1 MQTPATARRPGPI
14 EITFFFT
21 AFVSATYA
29 FGIYFFPALIPEM
42 RLDLGFDQEFVGLA
56 TGLSQGGLM
65 IAAFLASVLVPII
78 GPMRVML
85 IAMVVNA
92 AGLLAMA
99 VIADPVLMVPVMAA
113 FGGCAGATWIAIV
126 AIAPDVLPARHQG
139 KLLGLMSSGTAY
151 GVFLNGLILPPLV
164 SGWGWRS
171 AWVVVGAISAALL
184 IAAVWRLAPLWSHST
199 RRVEAP
205 HVAATG
211 ARRQP
216 LDLRGLLQPT
226 AVLVTAI
233 LFISGL
239 VLSPFQTYLSSLLRE
254 GYGWQMET
262 ASRCWSAIGIG
273 GMVGGFLLGAAA
285 DRISAKW
292 AMVAAYGLLILS
304 ALSVF
309 LAQSTWPVY
318 LGTLL
323 FGAAFNAI
331 FGLIAAYI
339 AKQFPPRIAVPLQGV
354 TMVAL
359 GCGSMLGNYIGGLMA
374 DRSGRFEGIYIAVLC
389 GVIVLLLCA
398 LVAPR
403 ERHERASPAPAAG

>member
-1 MQTPATARRPGPI
+1 MHAPATARRVGSI
-14 EITFFFT
+14 EIAFFFT
-21 AFVSATYA
+21 AFIAATYA

-42 RLDLGFDQEFVGLA
+42 RRDLGFDQEFVGLA
-56 TGLSQGGLM
+56 TGLSQAGLM
-65 IAAFLASVLVPII
+65 IAAFLASILVPII

-85 IAMVVNA
+85 ITVAVNA

-99 VIADPVLMVPVMAA
+99 TISNPVFMVPVMAA
-113 FGGCAGATWIAIV
+113 FGGCAGAAWIAVV
-126 AIAPDVLPARHQG
+126 AISPDVLPARHQG

-164 SGWGWRS
+164 SGWGWQTS
-171 AWVVVGAISAALL
+171 WTVVGVLSTALL
-184 IAAVWRLAPLWSHST
+184 VAAAWRLAPLWGHST
-199 RRVEAP
+199 RRA
-205 HVAATG
+205 AATG
-211 ARRQP
+211 APQHQP
-216 LDLRGLLQPT
+216 RNLRGLLQPT
-226 AVLVTAI
+226 AILVIAI
-233 LFISGL
+233 LFVSGL

-254 GYGWQMET
+254 GFGWRMET

-292 AMVAAYGLLILS
+292 AMVVAYGLLILA

-309 LAQSTWPVY
+309 LAQDIWPVY

-339 AKQFPPRIAVPLQGV
+339 AKHFPPGIAVPLQGA

-359 GCGSMLGNYIGGLMA
+359 GCGSMLGNYLGGLMA

-389 GVIVLLLCA
+389 GVIVLLVCA
-398 LVAPR
+398 LAAPR
-403 ERHERASPAPAAG
+403 EDRVRATVEATAG

>member
-1 MQTPATARRPGPI
+1 MHAPATARRVGSI
-14 EITFFFT
+14 EIAFFFT
-21 AFVSATYA
+21 AFIAATYA

-42 RLDLGFDQEFVGLA
+42 RRDLGFDQEFVGLA
-56 TGLSQGGLM
+56 TGLSQAGLM
-65 IAAFLASVLVPII
+65 IAAFLSSILVPII

-85 IAMVVNA
+85 ITVAVNA

-99 VIADPVLMVPVMAA
+99 AISNPVFMVPVMAA
-113 FGGCAGATWIAIV
+113 FGGCAGAAWIAVV
-126 AIAPDVLPARHQG
+126 AISPDVLPARHQG

-164 SGWGWRS
+164 SGWGWRT
-171 AWVVVGAISAALL
+171 AWTVVGVLSTALL
-184 IAAVWRLAPLWSHST
+184 VAAAWRLAPLWGHST
-199 RRVEAP
+199 RRAQP
-205 HVAATG
+205 PGAAQH
-211 ARRQP
+211 QP
-216 LDLRGLLQPT
+216 RNLRGLLQPT
-226 AVLVTAI
+226 AILVIAI
-233 LFISGL
+233 LFVSGL

-254 GYGWQMET
+254 GFGWRMET

-273 GMVGGFLLGAAA
+273 GMFGGFLLGAAA

-292 AMVAAYGLLILS
+292 AMVVAYGLLILA

-309 LAQSTWPVY
+309 LAQDIWPVY

-339 AKQFPPRIAVPLQGV
+339 AKHFPPGIAVPLQGA

-359 GCGSMLGNYIGGLMA
+359 GCGSMLGNYLGGLIA

-389 GVIVLLLCA
+389 GVIVLLVCA
-398 LVAPR
+398 LAAPR
-403 ERHERASPAPAAG
+403 EDRVRATVEATAG

>member
-1 MQTPATARRPGPI
+1 MHAPATTRRVGSI

-21 AFVSATYA
+21 AFVAATYA

-42 RLDLGFDQEFVGLA
+42 RVDLRFDREFVGLA

-65 IAAFLASVLVPII
+65 IAAFLASVLTPVI

-85 IAMVVNA
+85 IAVAVNA

-99 VIADPVLMVPVMAA
+99 VVSDPIFMVPVMAA

-171 AWVVVGAISAALL
+171 AWVVVGTLSTTLL
-184 IAAVWRLAPLWSHST
+184 IAAAWRLAPLWGHST

-205 HVAATG
+205 RVATMG
-211 ARRQP
+211 AQRQP

-254 GYGWQMET
+254 GFGWQMET

-292 AMVAAYGLLILS
+292 AMVVAYGLLIFS

-309 LAQSTWPVY
+309 LAQSIWPVY

-339 AKQFPPRIAVPLQGV
+339 AKHFPPGIAVPLQGV

-359 GCGSMLGNYIGGLMA
+359 GCGSMLGNYLGGLMA

-389 GVIVLLLCA
+389 GVILLLVCA
-398 LVAPR
+398 LAAPR
-403 ERHERASPAPAAG
+403 EGRARPAIAAVAG